1 MAKSTPMTIAA
12 LDKAIDHLGTQDR
25 LADVLGIRSP
35 SITGWRNRGR
45 VPADRCRAIEEAVG
59 GVVTRYE
66 LRPDVFG
73 TAPQLP
79 DAEIA

>member
-1 MAKSTPMTIAA
+1 MTIAA